1 MNTNI
6 LVYSSPMEQYEIYPL
21 LSFNLTLNN
30 VIFYLLI
37 AGLISTLL
45 TYVGTA
51 RGELVSN
58 WWGILNESLYRT
70 ILSMVEAYVSTRLII
85 IFT

>member
-58 WWGILNESLYRT
+58 WWDSLSKSFY
-70 ILSMVEAYVSTRLII
+70 LIH
-85 IFT
+85 